1 MNTGL
6 DVLQAQDFAPLRGKR
21 VGLMSNP
28 SAVDRHLNSAYRI
41 FADSPD
47 VNLVALFG
55 PEHGFASA
63 AQDGVL
69 VESGVDARTG
79 LPVHSLYGENFRPT
93 RDMLH
98 NLDVL
103 VCDIQDVGVRY
114 YTFLWTISY
123 ILEAAG
129 EYGVEV
135 MVLDRP
141 NPLSGQR
148 IEGSPLEIS
157 SLVGRFNISIRHGM
171 TLGELAQMIN
181 ATWNPHPARLTV
193 LPCEGWQR
201 DMLWRDT
208 GRVWVTPSP
217 NIPHVVTALHYPG
230 SCLIEGTS
238 LSEGRGTA
246 LPFEIVGAPW
256 VDGMALVDALNQ
268 QNHGGVIFRPHSFT
282 PSQSKWA
289 GEICY
294 GVQAHLTNLTLWQ
307 PIQTWLQVL
316 ITLRQMYPEQ
326 FAWKPH
332 FDLLMGS
339 ARVRESIEA
348 GVSLGDIVQ
357 EWTDFNRRFEQQ
369 RQPFLLY

>member
-28 SAVDRHLNSAYRI
+28 SAVDHHLNSAYRI
-41 FADSPD
+41 FSDSPD

-69 VESGVDARTG
+69 VASGTDARTG

-135 MVLDRP
+135 MLLDRP
-141 NPLSGQR
+141 NPLGGQQ
-148 IEGSPLEIS
+148 IEGPPLEIS
-157 SLVGRFNISIRHGM
+157 SLVGRFNIPIRHGM
-171 TLGELAQMIN
+171 TLGELAQLIN
-181 ATWNPHPARLTV
+181 ATWNPHPAQLTV
-193 LPCEGWQR
+193 IPCEGWQR
-201 DMLWRDT
+201 EMLWQDT

-217 NIPHVVTALHYPG
+217 NIPHGVTALHYPG
-230 SCLIEGTS
+230 SCLIEGTT

-256 VDGMALVDALNQ
+256 VDGIALADALNQ

-294 GVQAHLTNLTLWQ
+294 GVQAHLTDLTLWQ
-307 PIQTWLQVL
+307 PIQTWLQVI
-316 ITLRQMYPEQ
+316 ITLWQMYSQP
-326 FAWKPH
+326 FGWKPH

-339 ARVRESIEA
+339 TRVRESIEA
-348 GVSLGDIVQ
+348 GVPLSDIVQ
-357 EWTDFNRRFEQQ
+357 EWAEFNRQFVQQ
-369 RQPFLLY
+369 RQPYLLY